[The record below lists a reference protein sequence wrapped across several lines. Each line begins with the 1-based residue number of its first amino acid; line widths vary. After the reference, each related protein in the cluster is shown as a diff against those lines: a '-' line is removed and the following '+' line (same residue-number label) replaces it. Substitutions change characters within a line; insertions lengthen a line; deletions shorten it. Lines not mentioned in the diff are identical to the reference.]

1 VDATIAGKI
10 TRDFLPSAFGSLE
23 ALLGKPFTFSAGAP
37 QAGEASLLAQ
47 WCADGPVWLHAR
59 IAGGGAVAMLW
70 PMADAARLVALTG
83 GEDPAAK
90 VVVNAADLAML
101 KELAD
106 TVIVRG
112 AAGLTRLIGEVVR
125 TEGTA
130 ADIGK
135 GVNELTAVVG
145 ASPTGI
151 ELKFEGGDS
160 SGRAILVFSQALEQR
175 IAKRH
180 DEPSAGGP
188 IVSNEEVKDILS
200 GFTPEQ
206 DHDRAGGR
214 GAGSNGPVP
223 ENLAVIMD
231 IELTA
236 MARLGKVEVPLAEV
250 LNYGPGSIIELG
262 HMVDEP
268 VELLVNGKL
277 IARGDVVVVDEKF
290 GLRITEIMS
299 PQERIESL
307 R

>member
-1 VDATIAGKI
+1 MDATIAGKI
-10 TRDFLPSAFGSLE
+10 ISDFLPSAFGSLE
-23 ALLGKPFTFSAGAP
+23 ALLGKPYTFTPGAP
-37 QAGEASLLAQ
+37 KAADAAAFAQ
-47 WCADGPVWLHAR
+47 WCGDYPVWLHAR
-59 IAGGGAVAMLW
+59 VADGGVIAMLW
-70 PMADAARLVALTG
+70 TTADAARLVALIG
-83 GEDPAAK
+83 GEDPATKAT
-90 VVVNAADLAML
+90 VGPADLAML

-125 TEGTA
+125 TEGVA
-130 ADIGK
+130 AEIGK
-135 GVNELTAVVG
+135 DANALTALLG
-145 ASPTGI
+145 AGPTGV
-151 ELKFEGGDS
+151 ELKFECGGMA
-160 SGRAILVFSQALEQR
+160 GRAILVFSAALEQR
-175 IAKRH
+175 IAKRQ
-180 DEPSAGGP
+180 DLAATGEP

-200 GFTPEQ
+200 GFTPDQ
-206 DHDRAGGR
+206 DHDRAASPR
-214 GAGSNGPVP
+214 SNGPIP

-236 MARLGKVEVPLAEV
+236 TARLGKVEVPLAEV

-262 HMVDEP
+262 HQIDEP

>member
-1 VDATIAGKI
+1 MDPVIAGKI
-10 TRDFLPSAFGSLE
+10 VNDFLPSAFGSLE
-23 ALLGKPFTFSAGAP
+23 ALLGKPYAFTAAAP
-37 QAGEASLLAQ
+37 QAGAAALLAQ
-47 WCADGPVWLHAR
+47 WCADYPVWLHAR
-59 IAGGGAVAMLW
+59 VAGGCAIAMLW

-83 GEDPAAK
+83 GEDPATKA
-90 VVVNAADLAML
+90 VVNASDLAML

-125 TEGTA
+125 AEGTA

-135 GVNELTAVVG
+135 SAGDMTALVG
-145 ASPTGI
+145 ASPTVV
-151 ELKFEGGDS
+151 EMRFEGGGAT
-160 SGRAILVFSQALEQR
+160 GRAILVFSQALEQR
-175 IAKRH
+175 IAKRQ
-180 DEPSAGGP
+180 DQAAAGEP

-200 GFTPEQ
+200 GFTPDQ
-206 DHDRAGGR
+206 DHDRAASR
-214 GAGSNGPVP
+214 TSGPVP

-236 MARLGKVEVPLAEV
+236 TARLGKVEVPLAEV

-262 HMVDEP
+262 HLVDEP